1 MSSCVIIQQCEAVGH
16 FWGHCQDQF
25 RRHYVNWPKIAIT
38 LKTRGSGAWRV
49 NEGTRMVSSNQRGG
63 RLSSLEVYSQAGADK
78 PFGLPEL
85 KTLYSWE
92 ELPERQRNKRV

>member
-1 MSSCVIIQQCEAVGH
+1 
-16 FWGHCQDQF
+16 
-25 RRHYVNWPKIAIT
+25 
-38 LKTRGSGAWRV
+38 
-49 NEGTRMVSSNQRGG
+49 MVSSNQRGG